1 MENQRFHGE
10 HSNFCLNVDIEN
22 METSNT
28 EAGSLGTGDP
38 DRDINPE
45 EEVFKKRAVVAGE
58 AFEIPKI
65 NGVNDDDN
73 DKGSRTVQSETC
85 FDIGDDLDENCIK
98 GLSSTLQIPDLEALG
113 QNEKSHSMKSRLK
126 VQSPEESVTLQGA
139 RLTVLNAVKTEF
151 HLNNEGTKLKELLS
165 QMDFSG
171 NLSNSWDQGT
181 HSKLPI
187 FPDLKEEKELFSFH
201 LAACNEQ
208 VTGKRVGETHASDRV
223 SNEEQS
229 EQSAVTLNVV
239 NQYKVSSE
247 SEVRVSREGSS
258 YCRSPY
264 VREIKAKETDF
275 REKLIVS
282 GGPSES
288 PKQNCDNDKTGSRTI
303 LIKPCSVVLKDLRD
317 ELKEKC
323 EDSLISVD
331 IETESLKMQ
340 NERQASF
347 SDLLEVPLHDVLD
360 NNDVKNQNKIIK
372 IQNINA
378 LLENEKL
385 NNTEKKEIK
394 SPEEVVTSRG
404 PNSMDTKIHHN
415 SEETQGE
422 GSFTQMDSPDLSDMI
437 EEGIFSRLS
446 LVEKE
451 YKSSAINLFNVEE
464 EGSRAK
470 RLQSDSCPLSNMT
483 PEVQKEKNR
492 EVITPVPKFR
502 KLWNNPVKQLERE
515 EISYRYLVMNP
526 NRKGFNSRL
535 SRRLFTSN
543 ISQSSRIILAP
554 GNTMPTEDLQGIPV
568 EGTSTY
574 LSVNKTE
581 NVFGEGKSHN
591 RSLLPDESDSSEHIH
606 VTICEPSCISPPVVE
621 KFEANQKGELLSAM
635 KNHVPRV
642 ESLVQYF
649 LDESAEEVSQGQFNV
664 EEQIS
669 LNQGNFKSNNE
680 SDDSS
685 WFLMEIAEDLDNVDV
700 TNVPDGQN
708 KAVQEETRG
717 EDLNPSK
724 VTLQSQSME
733 VPVSERHKAESHS
746 RSDDIN
752 KIKHNGIKKSTAL
765 CCLESDRDGQISC
778 VEKKVALD
786 SAKETCLT
794 GEEEGPLVHQSHG
807 VQIVYYKMSGPVV
820 GLLGVPSKACKPR
833 RLQRLVE
840 LEDSSDDETCVCC
853 QPPKKMSRPVLG
865 VSSSKACKP
874 CKMRRVEELE
884 DLSDDVYADFQVT
897 QEIKD
902 SDYHPTLYKKEMKQL
917 LKPYAAHVLWQK
929 PLNSHYSNEKR
940 RRGRRPTSKE
950 ASASVHSLQLSEE
963 QSRIK
968 VVDSLRGML
977 QKRLEESPHL
987 DVHEDMILRL
997 ANNVEKEIFNLFL
1010 CVDQRYKNKYRSLLF
1025 NLKAP
1030 KNKLLFHQVVL
1041 GEVSPQ
1047 CLVQM
1052 NSLEMAPKELAE
1064 WRAKESKHV
1073 LEMIEKQEREPP
1085 RRCPTKLTHK
1095 GEIEI
1100 HREVDE
1106 DFTLE
1111 DLYGSV
1117 LCMDKKR
1124 ISQPA
1129 AESKR
1134 DTTDQHRS
1142 HLLDLDCLICT
1153 GRMAPDGERGFNPL
1167 QSKSTSKKKAEDSSR
1182 RLHSSSVYSDKE
1194 RKHLE
1199 KDRPASTGV
1208 LKKNLRLQKQ
1218 VKDTV
1223 LWEGF
1228 IQMFS
1233 IKQFVAK
1240 AYPVSGYGT
1249 YLIQVLPELIQ
1260 SRGCI
1265 LPEDVWDYLESI
1277 WPAEAKEMS
1286 MIQFCPAMTKDFR
1299 IYNMLYSYLNNKQRY
1314 GIVDS
1319 NQMEMFMVPLPA
1331 FQPVP
1336 AKFHPLGGPGLDANH
1351 SCLLLGL
1358 ILPKKVSGDPST
1370 SSTGPSLLRETK
1382 RKTVTFKNNLVT
1394 KCFSPPLDSS
1404 GSTKLAEPFQQVP
1417 SRAFTGK
1424 RLSRNEYPPAVSHSQ
1439 EPLTNNNMFALNT
1452 AVGEVVNGG
1461 ICHAV
1466 SSSHCQN
1473 RKEETDQSM
1482 QDCAFHSLSNFPWMV
1497 GQSYSM
1503 AQESLGRQH
1512 NMTGG
1517 HTETYLADAGPAAS
1531 QNWNHGPLS
1540 SCSLCSHECG
1550 GNVALDANML
1560 GIQQLSG
1567 IFYPGVTSSGGVS
1580 QVPSVPHL
1588 VSHEPSATSDLQNH
1602 AATGDSSPA
1611 VPVEETLSLIQHL
1624 EALVQ
1629 LNSQIQ
1635 NQTLFSLSSLD
1646 LSAVLQ
1652 AAAPG
1657 ETQIVGGSAFPPVQ
1671 QESGVYPQSQ
1681 LTLPPFG
1688 GPVYP
1693 PSDC

>member
-1 MENQRFHGE
+1 MEHQKFHGE
-10 HSNFCLNVDIEN
+10 QSKFCLNADSEN

-28 EAGSLGTGDP
+28 EADSLGP

-45 EEVFKKRAVVAGE
+45 EEMFKKRAVVAGE

-65 NGVNDDDN
+65 NCVDNDDN
-73 DKGSRTVQSETC
+73 DKGSRTIQSETC
-85 FDIGDDLDENCIK
+85 LGVGDGVDENCIK
-98 GLSSTLQIPDLEALG
+98 ELSSTLKIPDLEALG
-113 QNEKSHSMKSRLK
+113 KNEKSHSMKSYLK

-139 RLTVLNAVKTEF
+139 RLTGLDAVKTEF

-187 FPDLKEEKELFSFH
+187 NPDLKDEKELFSFH
-201 LAACNEQ
+201 LPACNEQ

-229 EQSAVTLNVV
+229 EQSAVTLNVI
-239 NQYKVSSE
+239 NQNKVSSE
-247 SEVRVSREGSS
+247 SEVRVFGEGSS
-258 YCRSPY
+258 YSRSPY

-275 REKLIVS
+275 SEKMIVS

-288 PKQNCDNDKTGSRTI
+288 PNQNCDNDERGSRTI
-303 LIKPCSVVLKDLRD
+303 LIKPCYVVLKDLKD

-323 EDSLISVD
+323 EDSLISLD
-331 IETESLKMQ
+331 IETQSLKMK
-340 NERQASF
+340 NERKASF
-347 SDLLEVPLHDVLD
+347 SDLFQVPLHDVLD
-360 NNDVKNQNKIIK
+360 KNNVKKQNKIIK
-372 IQNINA
+372 IQNIKA
-378 LLENEKL
+378 LLENEKP

-394 SPEEVVTSRG
+394 SPEEAVTSRG
-404 PNSMDTKIHHN
+404 SDSMDTKIHHN
-415 SEETQGE
+415 SEETQGK

-437 EEGIFSRLS
+437 GEGIFSRLS
-446 LVEKE
+446 LMEKE
-451 YKSSAINLFNVEE
+451 YKRSLINLSSVEE
-464 EGSRAK
+464 EGSRTK
-470 RLQSDSCPLSNMT
+470 RLQSGSCPLSNMT
-483 PEVQKEKNR
+483 PEVEKEKSR
-492 EVITPVPKFR
+492 EVITPVAKFR
-502 KLWNNPVKQLERE
+502 KFWNNPVTQLGRE
-515 EISYRYLVMNP
+515 EISYSYLVMNP

-535 SRRLFTSN
+535 FTSN
-543 ISQSSRIILAP
+543 ISQSGRIILAP
-554 GNTMPTEDLQGIPV
+554 GNTLQTEDLQGIPV

-574 LSVNKTE
+574 LSASKTE

-591 RSLLPDESDSSEHIH
+591 RSPVLPDQSDSIEDIH
-606 VTICEPSCISPPVVE
+606 VTVCEPSCISPPVVE
-621 KFEANQKGELLSAM
+621 KFGANQKGELLSEM
-635 KNHVPRV
+635 KNQMPRV
-642 ESLVQYF
+642 DSLVQYF
-649 LDESAEEVSQGQFNV
+649 LEESAEEVSQRQLNV
-664 EEQIS
+664 EEQKS
-669 LNQGNFKSNNE
+669 LNQGNFKSNDE

-685 WFLMEIAEDLDNVDV
+685 WFLMEIAEDLDNVNV
-700 TNVPDGQN
+700 ANVPDGQN
-708 KAVQEETRG
+708 KAVKQETGG
-717 EDLNPSK
+717 EHLNPSK

-733 VPVSERHKAESHS
+733 VPVSRTHKAECHS
-746 RSDDIN
+746 CSNDIN
-752 KIKHNGIKKSTAL
+752 KIKHSDIKKSTAF

-778 VEKKVALD
+778 VEKEVAPD
-786 SAKETCLT
+786 SAKETCLI
-794 GEEEGPLVHQSHG
+794 G
-807 VQIVYYKMSGPVV
+807 KMSGPVV

-840 LEDSSDDETCVCC
+840 LEDSSDDEMCVCC
-853 QPPKKMSRPVLG
+853 QPPKKMSRPVPG

-884 DLSDDVYADFQVT
+884 DLSEDVYVDFQVT

-929 PLNSHYSNEKR
+929 PLNSDYSNEKK
-940 RRGRRPTSKE
+940 RRGRRPASKE
-950 ASASVHSLQLSEE
+950 ASASVHGLQLSEE

-968 VVDSLRGML
+968 VIDSLRGML
-977 QKRLEESPHL
+977 QKRLEETPDL
-987 DVHEDMILRL
+987 DVHEDTILRL

-1010 CVDQRYKNKYRSLLF
+1010 CVDQRYKNKYRTLLF
-1025 NLKAP
+1025 NLKSP
-1030 KNKLLFHQVVL
+1030 KNKVLFHQVVL

-1052 NSLEMAPKELAE
+1052 NSLELAPKELAE

-1073 LEMIEKQEREPP
+1073 LEVIEKQQREPP
-1085 RRCPTKLTHK
+1085 RCCPTKLTHK

-1111 DLYGSV
+1111 DLYGSA
-1117 LCMDKKR
+1117 LCMDKKP

-1167 QSKSTSKKKAEDSSR
+1167 QSKLTSKKKAEDSSR
-1182 RLHSSSVYSDKE
+1182 RLHSTGVYSDKE

-1199 KDRPASTGV
+1199 KDRPVSIGV
-1208 LKKNLRLQKQ
+1208 LKKSPRLQKQ

-1233 IKQFVAK
+1233 IKQFAAK

-1249 YLIQVLPELIQ
+1249 CLIQALPELIQ

-1286 MIQFCPAMTKDFR
+1286 MIRFCPAMTKGFST
-1299 IYNMLYSYLNNKQRY
+1299 YNMLYSYLNNKQRY

-1331 FQPVP
+1331 FQPIP

-1404 GSTKLAEPFQQVP
+1404 GSSKLAEPFQQVP

-1424 RLSRNEYPPAVSHSQ
+1424 WLSRNEYPPAVFHSQ
-1439 EPLTNNNMFALNT
+1439 EPYNNMFALST
-1452 AVGEVVNGG
+1452 AVGEVINGG
-1461 ICHAV
+1461 TCHAA

-1473 RKEETDQSM
+1473 RKEETNLSM
-1482 QDCAFHSLSNFPWMV
+1482 QDCAFHSFSNFSWV
-1497 GQSYSM
+1497 GGPSM
-1503 AQESLGRQH
+1503 AQESLGRQQ

-1517 HTETYLADAGPAAS
+1517 HTEFQADAGPATS

-1550 GNVALDANML
+1550 GNVALDVNML
-1560 GIQQLSG
+1560 GILQ
-1567 IFYPGVTSSGGVS
+1567 YPGVASSGGVS

-1588 VSHEPSATSDLQNH
+1588 VSSEPSATSDLQNH
-1602 AATGDSSPA
+1602 AAAGDSNPTIA
-1611 VPVEETLSLIQHL
+1611 VGEALSLIQHL

-1635 NQTLFSLSSLD
+1635 NQTLFPLPSLN
-1646 LSAVLQ
+1646 LSAILQ
-1652 AAAPG
+1652 ATTPG
-1657 ETQIVGGSAFPPVQ
+1657 ESQIVGGSTSPPVQ

-1681 LTLPPFG
+1681 LTLPPFC

-1693 PSDC
+1693 PSGC

>member
-1 MENQRFHGE
+1 MENLRFHGE
-10 HSNFCLNVDIEN
+10 QSKFCLNMDSEN

-28 EAGSLGTGDP
+28 EAGSLCTGGP

-45 EEVFKKRAVVAGE
+45 EEMFKKRAVVAGE
-58 AFEIPKI
+58 GFEIPKI
-65 NGVNDDDN
+65 NCVDDDN
-73 DKGSRTVQSETC
+73 DKGSRTVQRETC
-85 FDIGDDLDENCIK
+85 FGIGDDLDENCIK
-98 GLSSTLQIPDLEALG
+98 ELSSTLKIPDFEALG
-113 QNEKSHSMKSRLK
+113 ENEKSHSMKSCLK

-139 RLTVLNAVKTEF
+139 RLTGLDAVKTEF

-187 FPDLKEEKELFSFH
+187 IPDLKEEKELFSFH
-201 LAACNEQ
+201 LPACNEQ

-239 NQYKVSSE
+239 NQNKVSSE
-247 SEVRVSREGSS
+247 SEVRVSGEGSS
-258 YCRSPY
+258 YSRSPY
-264 VREIKAKETDF
+264 VREIKAKETYF
-275 REKLIVS
+275 REKMIVS

-288 PKQNCDNDKTGSRTI
+288 PKQNCDNDERGSRTI
-303 LIKPCSVVLKDLRD
+303 LIKPCYVVLKGLRD

-323 EDSLISVD
+323 EDSLISLD
-331 IETESLKMQ
+331 IETQSIKMQ
-340 NERQASF
+340 NETKASF
-347 SDLLEVPLHDVLD
+347 SDLFQVSLHDVLD
-360 NNDVKNQNKIIK
+360 KNNVKKQNRIIK
-372 IQNINA
+372 IQNSKA

-394 SPEEVVTSRG
+394 SPEEAVTSRG
-404 PNSMDTKIHHN
+404 SNSMDTKIHHN

-422 GSFTQMDSPDLSDMI
+422 GSFTQMDTPDLSDMI

-451 YKSSAINLFNVEE
+451 YKSSTINLSNVED

-470 RLQSDSCPLSNMT
+470 RLQSGSCPLSNMA
-483 PEVQKEKNR
+483 PKVQKEKSR
-492 EVITPVPKFR
+492 E
-502 KLWNNPVKQLERE
+502 
-515 EISYRYLVMNP
+515 
-526 NRKGFNSRL
+526 
-535 SRRLFTSN
+535 
-543 ISQSSRIILAP
+543 
-554 GNTMPTEDLQGIPV
+554 
-568 EGTSTY
+568 
-574 LSVNKTE
+574 
-581 NVFGEGKSHN
+581 
-591 RSLLPDESDSSEHIH
+591 
-606 VTICEPSCISPPVVE
+606 
-621 KFEANQKGELLSAM
+621 
-635 KNHVPRV
+635 
-642 ESLVQYF
+642 
-649 LDESAEEVSQGQFNV
+649 
-664 EEQIS
+664 
-669 LNQGNFKSNNE
+669 
-680 SDDSS
+680 
-685 WFLMEIAEDLDNVDV
+685 
-700 TNVPDGQN
+700 
-708 KAVQEETRG
+708 
-717 EDLNPSK
+717 
-724 VTLQSQSME
+724 
-733 VPVSERHKAESHS
+733 
-746 RSDDIN
+746 
-752 KIKHNGIKKSTAL
+752 
-765 CCLESDRDGQISC
+765 
-778 VEKKVALD
+778 
-786 SAKETCLT
+786 
-794 GEEEGPLVHQSHG
+794 EEEGPLVHQSHG

-853 QPPKKMSRPVLG
+853 RTPKKMSRPVLG

-884 DLSDDVYADFQVT
+884 DLSEDIYDDFQVT
-897 QEIKD
+897 QEIED

-929 PLNSHYSNEKR
+929 PLNSHYSHEKK

-950 ASASVHSLQLSEE
+950 ASASVHGLQLSEE

-968 VVDSLRGML
+968 VIDSLRGML
-977 QKRLEESPHL
+977 QKRLEESPDL
-987 DVHEDMILRL
+987 DVHEDTILRL
-997 ANNVEKEIFNLFL
+997 ANDVEKEIFNLFL

-1052 NSLEMAPKELAE
+1052 NSLELAPKELAE

-1073 LEMIEKQEREPP
+1073 LEVIEKQQREPP
-1085 RRCPTKLTHK
+1085 RSCPTKLTHK

-1111 DLYGSV
+1111 DLYGSA
-1117 LCMDKKR
+1117 LCMDKKP

-1129 AESKR
+1129 AEAKR

-1153 GRMAPDGERGFNPL
+1153 GRMAPDGERRFNPP
-1167 QSKSTSKKKAEDSSR
+1167 QSKPTSKKKAEDSSR
-1182 RLHSSSVYSDKE
+1182 RLHSTSVYSDKE

-1208 LKKNLRLQKQ
+1208 LKKSPRLQKQ

-1233 IKQFVAK
+1233 IKQFAAK
-1240 AYPVSGYGT
+1240 AFPVSGYGT
-1249 YLIQVLPELIQ
+1249 CLIQALPELIQ

-1277 WPAEAKEMS
+1277 WPAEAKEIS
-1286 MIQFCPAMTKDFR
+1286 MIRFCPAMTKDFST
-1299 IYNMLYSYLNNKQRY
+1299 YNMLYSYLNNKQRY

-1351 SCLLLGL
+1351 SCLMLGL

-1394 KCFSPPLDSS
+1394 RCFSPPLDSS
-1404 GSTKLAEPFQQVP
+1404 GSTKLAEPFQQV
-1417 SRAFTGK
+1417 
-1424 RLSRNEYPPAVSHSQ
+1424 
-1439 EPLTNNNMFALNT
+1439 
-1452 AVGEVVNGG
+1452 
-1461 ICHAV
+1461 
-1466 SSSHCQN
+1466 
-1473 RKEETDQSM
+1473 
-1482 QDCAFHSLSNFPWMV
+1482 
-1497 GQSYSM
+1497 
-1503 AQESLGRQH
+1503 
-1512 NMTGG
+1512 
-1517 HTETYLADAGPAAS
+1517 
-1531 QNWNHGPLS
+1531 NHGPLS

-1550 GNVALDANML
+1550 GNVALDANVL
-1560 GIQQLSG
+1560 GIQQLSS
-1567 IFYPGVTSSGGVS
+1567 ILYPGVASSGGVS
-1580 QVPSVPHL
+1580 QVPAVPHL
-1588 VSHEPSATSDLQNH
+1588 VSNEPSATSDLQNH
-1602 AATGDSSPA
+1602 TATGDSNPTI
-1611 VPVEETLSLIQHL
+1611 PVEEALSLIQHL

-1635 NQTLFSLSSLD
+1635 NQTLFPLPSLD
-1646 LSAVLQ
+1646 LSAILQ
-1652 AAAPG
+1652 ATAPG
-1657 ETQIVGGSAFPPVQ
+1657 ESQIVGGSTFPPVQ
-1671 QESGVYPQSQ
+1671 QESGVYLQSQ
-1681 LTLPPFG
+1681 LTLPPFC

-1693 PSDC
+1693 PSGC

>member
-10 HSNFCLNVDIEN
+10 RSKFCLNVDSEN
-22 METSNT
+22 METSNM
-28 EAGSLGTGDP
+28 EISNMESGSLGTGGP

-65 NGVNDDDN
+65 NGVDDDN

-85 FDIGDDLDENCIK
+85 FDIGDDLDENYIK
-98 GLSSTLQIPDLEALG
+98 ELNSTLQIPDLEALG
-113 QNEKSHSMKSRLK
+113 QNEKSHSMKSCLK

-187 FPDLKEEKELFSFH
+187 VPDLKEEKELFSFH
-201 LAACNEQ
+201 LPACSEQ
-208 VTGKRVGETHASDRV
+208 VTGKTVRETHASDRV

-247 SEVRVSREGSS
+247 SEVRVSGEGSS
-258 YCRSPY
+258 YSRSPY

-288 PKQNCDNDKTGSRTI
+288 PKQNCDNDKRGSRTI
-303 LIKPCSVVLKDLRD
+303 LIKPCYVVLKDLRD
-317 ELKEKC
+317 ELKEKF
-323 EDSLISVD
+323 EDSLISLD

-347 SDLLEVPLHDVLD
+347 SNLLEVPLHDVLD
-360 NNDVKNQNKIIK
+360 NNNVKNQNEIIK
-372 IQNINA
+372 IQNIKA

-385 NNTEKKEIK
+385 NNTEKKAIK

-415 SEETQGE
+415 SEETQGK
-422 GSFTQMDSPDLSDMI
+422 GSFTQMDSADLSDMI

-446 LVEKE
+446 FVEKE
-451 YKSSAINLFNVEE
+451 YESSAINLSNVEE

-470 RLQSDSCPLSNMT
+470 RFQSDSCPLSNMT
-483 PEVQKEKNR
+483 SEVQKEKNR
-492 EVITPVPKFR
+492 EVITPVAKFR
-502 KLWNNPVKQLERE
+502 KLWNNPVKQLGRE
-515 EISYRYLVMNP
+515 EISYSYLVMNP
-526 NRKGFNSRL
+526 NGKGFNSRL
-535 SRRLFTSN
+535 SGRLFTSN

-554 GNTMPTEDLQGIPV
+554 GNTLPTEDLQGIPV

-574 LSVNKTE
+574 LSVSKTE

-591 RSLLPDESDSSEHIH
+591 RSFLPDESDSSECIHIT
-606 VTICEPSCISPPVVE
+606 VCKPSCISPPIVE

-635 KNHVPRV
+635 KNRMPRV
-642 ESLVQYF
+642 ESLVQYL
-649 LDESAEEVSQGQFNV
+649 LDKSAEEVSQGQFNV
-664 EEQIS
+664 EEQKS
-669 LNQGNFKSNNE
+669 LNQGNFKSSNE

-685 WFLMEIAEDLDNVDV
+685 WFLMENAEDLDNVDV
-700 TNVPDGQN
+700 ANVPGGQN
-708 KAVQEETRG
+708 KSVQQETRG
-717 EDLNPSK
+717 EHLNPSK

-733 VPVSERHKAESHS
+733 VPVSERHEAERHS
-746 RSDDIN
+746 RSDDLN

-778 VEKKVALD
+778 VEKNVALD

-794 GEEEGPLVHQSHG
+794 GQ
-807 VQIVYYKMSGPVV
+807 MSGPVV

-884 DLSDDVYADFQVT
+884 DLSDDVYADSRVT

-902 SDYHPTLYKKEMKQL
+902 SDYHSTLYKKEMKQL

-929 PLNSHYSNEKR
+929 PLNSYYSNEKK

-968 VVDSLRGML
+968 VIDSLRGML
-977 QKRLEESPHL
+977 QKRLEESPDL
-987 DVHEDMILRL
+987 DVHEDTILRL

-1030 KNKLLFHQVVL
+1030 KNKLLFHQLVL

-1064 WRAKESKHV
+1064 WRAKESKRV

-1153 GRMAPDGERGFNPL
+1153 GRMALDGERGFNPL
-1167 QSKSTSKKKAEDSSR
+1167 QSKSTSKKKAEDSSK

-1199 KDRPASTGV
+1199 KDRPASTGF
-1208 LKKNLRLQKQ
+1208 LKNNPRLQKQ

-1233 IKQFVAK
+1233 IKQFMAK

-1249 YLIQVLPELIQ
+1249 CLIQALPELLQ

-1286 MIQFCPAMTKDFR
+1286 MIRFCPAMTKDFR
-1299 IYNMLYSYLNNKQRY
+1299 TYNMLYSYLNNKQRY

-1358 ILPKKVSGDPST
+1358 ILPKKVSGNPST
-1370 SSTGPSLLRETK
+1370 GSMGPSLLRETK
-1382 RKTVTFKNNLVT
+1382 RKTVTFKNNLAT

-1424 RLSRNEYPPAVSHSQ
+1424 WLSRNEYPPVISHSQ

-1452 AVGEVVNGG
+1452 AVGEVINGG
-1461 ICHAV
+1461 TCHAV
-1466 SSSHCQN
+1466 SSSHCQI

-1482 QDCAFHSLSNFPWMV
+1482 QDCAFHSLSNFSWMV

-1503 AQESLGRQH
+1503 AQESLGRQQ

-1517 HTETYLADAGPAAS
+1517 HTETYQADAGPAAS

-1550 GNVALDANML
+1550 GNVALDANVL

-1567 IFYPGVTSSGGVS
+1567 IFYPGVTSSRGVA

-1602 AATGDSSPA
+1602 AAAGDSNPA
-1611 VPVEETLSLIQHL
+1611 VPVEEALSLIQHL

-1635 NQTLFSLSSLD
+1635 NQTLFSLPSLD

-1657 ETQIVGGSAFPPVQ
+1657 ESRIVGGSTFPPVQ

-1681 LTLPPFG
+1681 LTLPPFC

-1693 PSDC
+1693 RPASGC

>member
-1 MENQRFHGE
+1 
-10 HSNFCLNVDIEN
+10 
-22 METSNT
+22 
-28 EAGSLGTGDP
+28 
-38 DRDINPE
+38 
-45 EEVFKKRAVVAGE
+45 
-58 AFEIPKI
+58 
-65 NGVNDDDN
+65 
-73 DKGSRTVQSETC
+73 
-85 FDIGDDLDENCIK
+85 
-98 GLSSTLQIPDLEALG
+98 
-113 QNEKSHSMKSRLK
+113 
-126 VQSPEESVTLQGA
+126 
-139 RLTVLNAVKTEF
+139 
-151 HLNNEGTKLKELLS
+151 
-165 QMDFSG
+165 
-171 NLSNSWDQGT
+171 
-181 HSKLPI
+181 
-187 FPDLKEEKELFSFH
+187 
-201 LAACNEQ
+201 
-208 VTGKRVGETHASDRV
+208 
-223 SNEEQS
+223 
-229 EQSAVTLNVV
+229 
-239 NQYKVSSE
+239 
-247 SEVRVSREGSS
+247 
-258 YCRSPY
+258 
-264 VREIKAKETDF
+264 
-275 REKLIVS
+275 
-282 GGPSES
+282 
-288 PKQNCDNDKTGSRTI
+288 
-303 LIKPCSVVLKDLRD
+303 
-317 ELKEKC
+317 
-323 EDSLISVD
+323 
-331 IETESLKMQ
+331 
-340 NERQASF
+340 
-347 SDLLEVPLHDVLD
+347 
-360 NNDVKNQNKIIK
+360 
-372 IQNINA
+372 
-378 LLENEKL
+378 
-385 NNTEKKEIK
+385 
-394 SPEEVVTSRG
+394 
-404 PNSMDTKIHHN
+404 MDTEIHHN
-415 SEETQGE
+415 SAETQGKR
-422 GSFTQMDSPDLSDMI
+422 SFTQIDSPDLSDMM
-437 EEGIFSRLS
+437 EDGIFSRLS
-446 LVEKE
+446 LVEKKYE
-451 YKSSAINLFNVEE
+451 SSAINLSNVEE

-483 PEVQKEKNR
+483 PEVQKEKSR
-492 EVITPVPKFR
+492 EVITPVAKFR
-502 KLWNNPVKQLERE
+502 KLWNSPVKQLGRE
-515 EISYRYLVMNP
+515 EISYSYLVMNP

-535 SRRLFTSN
+535 SGRLFTSN
-543 ISQSSRIILAP
+543 INQSSRIILVP
-554 GNTMPTEDLQGIPV
+554 GNTLQTGDLQGIPV
-568 EGTSTY
+568 EGTSTC
-574 LSVNKTE
+574 LSVHKTE
-581 NVFGEGKSHN
+581 NVFGEGKFHN
-591 RSLLPDESDSSEHIH
+591 RSPFLPDQSDSEDIH
-606 VTICEPSCISPPVVE
+606 VTVCEPSCISPPVVE

-635 KNHVPRV
+635 KNQMPRV

-649 LDESAEEVSQGQFNV
+649 LEESAEEVSHVQLNV
-664 EEQIS
+664 EEQKS

-685 WFLMEIAEDLDNVDV
+685 WFLMEVAEELDNVDV
-700 TNVPDGQN
+700 ANVPDGQN
-708 KAVQEETRG
+708 KAVQQETRG
-717 EDLNPSK
+717 EHLNPSK

-733 VPVSERHKAESHS
+733 VPVSEGDNTECHS

-752 KIKHNGIKKSTAL
+752 KIKHNDIKKSTAL
-765 CCLESDRDGQISC
+765 CCLESDRDEQISC
-778 VEKKVALD
+778 VEKMALD
-786 SAKETCLT
+786 SAKETCLIE
-794 GEEEGPLVHQSHG
+794 EEEGPLVHQSHG

-820 GLLGVPSKACKPR
+820 GLLGIPSKACKPR

-840 LEDSSDDETCVCC
+840 LEDSSDDETYVCC
-853 QPPKKMSRPVLG
+853 QPPKKKSRPVLE

-884 DLSDDVYADFQVT
+884 DLSDDVYVDFQVT

-902 SDYHPTLYKKEMKQL
+902 NDYHPTLYKKEMKQL

-929 PLNSHYSNEKR
+929 PLNSHYSNEKK
-940 RRGRRPTSKE
+940 RRGRRPAAKE
-950 ASASVHSLQLSEE
+950 ASASVHNLQLSEE

-968 VVDSLRGML
+968 VIDSLRGML
-977 QKRLEESPHL
+977 KKRLEESPDL
-987 DVHEDMILRL
+987 DVHEDTILRL

-1052 NSLEMAPKELAE
+1052 NSLEMAPKEWAE

-1073 LEMIEKQEREPP
+1073 LEVIEKQEREPP
-1085 RRCPTKLTHK
+1085 RCCPTKLTHK
-1095 GEIEI
+1095 GEIEV

-1111 DLYGSV
+1111 DLYESA
-1117 LCMDKKR
+1117 LCMDKKP

-1129 AESKR
+1129 AASKR

-1142 HLLDLDCLICT
+1142 HLLDPDCLICT
-1153 GRMAPDGERGFNPL
+1153 GRMAPDSERGFNPP
-1167 QSKSTSKKKAEDSSR
+1167 QSKSASKKKAEDSSR
-1182 RLHSSSVYSDKE
+1182 RLHSTSVYSDKE

-1208 LKKNLRLQKQ
+1208 LKKNPRLQKQ

-1233 IKQFVAK
+1233 IKQFAAK

-1249 YLIQVLPELIQ
+1249 CLIQALPELIQ

-1286 MIQFCPAMTKDFR
+1286 IIRFCPAMTKDFST
-1299 IYNMLYSYLNNKQRY
+1299 YNMLYSYLNNKQRY

-1370 SSTGPSLLRETK
+1370 SSTEPSLLRETK

-1424 RLSRNEYPPAVSHSQ
+1424 WLSRNEYPPAVFYSQ
-1439 EPLTNNNMFALNT
+1439 EPLTNNNMFTPNT
-1452 AVGEVVNGG
+1452 AVGEVINGG
-1461 ICHAV
+1461 TCHGA

-1473 RKEETDQSM
+1473 RKEETNQCM
-1482 QDCAFHSLSNFPWMV
+1482 QDCAFLSLSNFSRMG

-1503 AQESLGRQH
+1503 TQESLGRQQ

-1517 HTETYLADAGPAAS
+1517 HMEFQVDAGPATS

-1550 GNVALDANML
+1550 GNVALDANVL
-1560 GIQQLSG
+1560 GIQQLSS

-1588 VSHEPSATSDLQNH
+1588 VSNEPSATSDLQNH
-1602 AATGDSSPA
+1602 AATGDSNPT
-1611 VPVEETLSLIQHL
+1611 VPVEEALSLIQHL

-1635 NQTLFSLSSLD
+1635 NQTFFSLPSLD
-1646 LSAVLQ
+1646 LSAILQ
-1652 AAAPG
+1652 TTAPG
-1657 ETQIVGGSAFPPVQ
+1657 ESQIVGGSTFSPVQ
-1671 QESGVYPQSQ
+1671 QESAVYPQSQ
-1681 LTLPPFG
+1681 LTLPPFC
-1688 GPVYP
+1688 GPEYP
-1693 PSDC
+1693 PSGC